1 MAFVLINVETGSEK
15 KMMDELKTIPEI
27 KEVYRIYGPYDII
40 ARVES
45 DTTLNLKNSI
55 NMKIRRLEKVR
66 STRTMS
72 VI

>member
-15 KMMDELKTIPEI
+15 KMMDELKTIPEN

-45 DTTLNLKNSI
+45 DTMSNLKDAISG
-55 NMKIRRLEKVR
+55 KIRQLEKVR
-66 STRTMS
+66 STLTML